1 MIRNIFIMFIL
12 DESEIYYMSDIR
24 KLLEQDRLEF
34 EADQKIKNLDN
45 IVQALRNGRLSIFAG
60 AGLSASSGYV
70 NWKKLIKPMSDYLGL
85 NINTDLT
92 MIAQYYEN
100 ECTRE
105 GLNRAILSE
114 FSKVPTKNDNMEILA
129 SLPIDTYWTTN
140 YDSII
145 EDTLREKGK
154 TVDVIYEQIQYKNYT
169 PGRDA
174 VVYKMHGDK
183 NFPDRAVI
191 SKTDYELYDVYRS
204 VFSKGL
210 VMELITKTVLFIGFG
225 FADPNLDRFISI
237 VRHTFEKYS
246 PPTHYCFMRSVSYE
260 DYLDE
265 KGNLTRQKRIE
276 FEQDKKLQDLKIRSM
291 KGYGIHTILVDDF
304 TQITA
309 MLNYIRDKYTLNKV
323 FISGALDPNDSH
335 NYGCHFDKPYNIN
348 FKNGEWFI
356 MQLSKRIIDDGYD
369 IVNGFGVG
377 IGNYVV
383 SGAYMG
389 GVQRGGSDY
398 VSKHLTIQP
407 LISVEQQESDKK
419 DEVRRKLI
427 RDCGTVIFLFGKTLY
442 EDNNSKKDELDKDGT
457 YREYEIA
464 VKEVKNVIPVGATG
478 LTSRYIYNEVYSEN
492 QNTPFIDR
500 LNAVDENINCMQ
512 LIDDIMAMIESE
524 KHKKEQNLKKT
535 LMKDAFS
542 NDDTSGYDVYNQ
554 INVFVSFHFAG
565 ANLQSRLILSVLD
578 DEPGINPV
586 KESGKISDES
596 KIEQWI
602 DKKIKSTSVTIL
614 ILSKGMTKS
623 IWVGREIQKSIEE
636 NNKFVLIDIS
646 SGQYD
651 KDFLSQYKIG
661 SKSLDEIYPI
671 HSVENCNEKEG
682 FADVGKW
689 VRDAVADI

>member
-70 NWKKLIKPMSDYLGL
+70 NWKQLIKPMSDYLGL

-105 GLNRAILSE
+105 GLNRAILNE

-145 EDTLREKGK
+145 EDTLLRNGK

-265 KGNLTRQKRIE
+265 KGNLTRQKKIE

-291 KGYGIHTILVDDF
+291 KGYGF
-304 TQITA
+304 
-309 MLNYIRDKYTLNKV
+309 IRFWL
-323 FISGALDPNDSH
+323 
-335 NYGCHFDKPYNIN
+335 
-348 FKNGEWFI
+348 
-356 MQLSKRIIDDGYD
+356 M
-369 IVNGFGVG
+369 
-377 IGNYVV
+377 
-383 SGAYMG
+383 
-389 GVQRGGSDY
+389 
-398 VSKHLTIQP
+398 
-407 LISVEQQESDKK
+407 
-419 DEVRRKLI
+419 
-427 RDCGTVIFLFGKTLY
+427 
-442 EDNNSKKDELDKDGT
+442 
-457 YREYEIA
+457 
-464 VKEVKNVIPVGATG
+464 
-478 LTSRYIYNEVYSEN
+478 TSR
-492 QNTPFIDR
+492 R
-500 LNAVDENINCMQ
+500 LQQCLNI
-512 LIDDIMAMIESE
+512 
-524 KHKKEQNLKKT
+524 
-535 LMKDAFS
+535 
-542 NDDTSGYDVYNQ
+542 
-554 INVFVSFHFAG
+554 
-565 ANLQSRLILSVLD
+565 
-578 DEPGINPV
+578 
-586 KESGKISDES
+586 
-596 KIEQWI
+596 
-602 DKKIKSTSVTIL
+602 
-614 ILSKGMTKS
+614 
-623 IWVGREIQKSIEE
+623 
-636 NNKFVLIDIS
+636 
-646 SGQYD
+646 
-651 KDFLSQYKIG
+651 
-661 SKSLDEIYPI
+661 
-671 HSVENCNEKEG
+671 
-682 FADVGKW
+682 
-689 VRDAVADI
+689 

>member
-70 NWKKLIKPMSDYLGL
+70 NWKQLIKPMSDYLGL

-246 PPTHYCFMRSVSYE
+246 PPTHYCFMRSVSYK

-265 KGNLTRQKRIE
+265 NRKLTEQKRIE

-323 FISGALDPNDSH
+323 FISGALDPNSPC
-335 NYGCHFDKPYNIN
+335 NYYSSYFNEKMCNSN
-348 FKNGEWFI
+348 FKNAEWFI
-356 MQLSKRIIDDGYD
+356 MQLAKRIIDDGYD
-369 IVNGFGVG
+369 IVNGFGIG
-377 IGNYVV
+377 IGNYIV

-389 GVQRGGSDY
+389 GSQRGGSDY

-407 LISVEQQESDKK
+407 LISVEQQDRDKK

-457 YREYEIA
+457 YLEYEIA
-464 VKEVKNVIPVGATG
+464 VEEVKNIIPVGATG
-478 LTSRYIYNEVYSEN
+478 LTSRYIYNEVYREN
-492 QNTPFIDR
+492 KHKPFIDR
-500 LNAVDENINCMQ
+500 LNKENINSMQ
-512 LIDDIMAMIESE
+512 LIDDIMSMIESE

-565 ANLQSRLILSVLD
+565 ANQQSRLILSVLD

-614 ILSKGMTKS
+614 ILSEGMTKS

>member
-70 NWKKLIKPMSDYLGL
+70 NWKQLIKPMSDYLGL

-105 GLNRAILSE
+105 GLNRAILNE

-145 EDTLREKGK
+145 EDTLLRNGK

-265 KGNLTRQKRIE
+265 KGNLTRQKKIE

-309 MLNYIRDKYTLNKV
+309 MLSYIRDKYTLNKV
-323 FISGALDPNDSH
+323 FISGALDPKSPHSYRGYFNR
-335 NYGCHFDKPYNIN
+335 KPRNSK

-356 MQLSKRIIDDGYD
+356 MQLAKRIIDDGYD

-377 IGNYVV
+377 IGNYIV

-389 GVQRGGSDY
+389 GSQRGGADY

-407 LISVEQQESDKK
+407 LISVEQQERDKK

-457 YREYEIA
+457 YLEYEI
-464 VKEVKNVIPVGATG
+464 
-478 LTSRYIYNEVYSEN
+478 
-492 QNTPFIDR
+492 
-500 LNAVDENINCMQ
+500 
-512 LIDDIMAMIESE
+512 
-524 KHKKEQNLKKT
+524 
-535 LMKDAFS
+535 
-542 NDDTSGYDVYNQ
+542 
-554 INVFVSFHFAG
+554 
-565 ANLQSRLILSVLD
+565 
-578 DEPGINPV
+578 
-586 KESGKISDES
+586 
-596 KIEQWI
+596 
-602 DKKIKSTSVTIL
+602 
-614 ILSKGMTKS
+614 
-623 IWVGREIQKSIEE
+623 
-636 NNKFVLIDIS
+636 
-646 SGQYD
+646 
-651 KDFLSQYKIG
+651 
-661 SKSLDEIYPI
+661 
-671 HSVENCNEKEG
+671 
-682 FADVGKW
+682 
-689 VRDAVADI
+689 

>member
-1 MIRNIFIMFIL
+1 MFIL

-70 NWKKLIKPMSDYLGL
+70 NWKQLIKPMSDYLGL

-105 GLNRAILSE
+105 GLNRAILNE

-145 EDTLREKGK
+145 EDTLLRNGK

-183 NFPDRAVI
+183 KFPDRAVI

-265 KGNLTRQKRIE
+265 KGNLTRQKKIE

-323 FISGALDPNDSH
+323 FISGALDPKSPHSYRGYFNR
-335 NYGCHFDKPYNIN
+335 KPRNSK

-356 MQLSKRIIDDGYD
+356 MQLAKRIIDDGYD

-377 IGNYVV
+377 IGNYIV

-389 GVQRGGSDY
+389 GSQRGGSDY

-407 LISVEQQESDKK
+407 LISVEHRKEIKKMKYEES
-419 DEVRRKLI
+419 
-427 RDCGTVIFLFGKTLY
+427 
-442 EDNNSKKDELDKDGT
+442 
-457 YREYEIA
+457 
-464 VKEVKNVIPVGATG
+464 
-478 LTSRYIYNEVYSEN
+478 
-492 QNTPFIDR
+492 
-500 LNAVDENINCMQ
+500 
-512 LIDDIMAMIESE
+512 
-524 KHKKEQNLKKT
+524 
-535 LMKDAFS
+535 
-542 NDDTSGYDVYNQ
+542 
-554 INVFVSFHFAG
+554 
-565 ANLQSRLILSVLD
+565 
-578 DEPGINPV
+578 
-586 KESGKISDES
+586 
-596 KIEQWI
+596 
-602 DKKIKSTSVTIL
+602 
-614 ILSKGMTKS
+614 
-623 IWVGREIQKSIEE
+623 
-636 NNKFVLIDIS
+636 
-646 SGQYD
+646 
-651 KDFLSQYKIG
+651 
-661 SKSLDEIYPI
+661 
-671 HSVENCNEKEG
+671 
-682 FADVGKW
+682 
-689 VRDAVADI
+689 